1 MLKLLTGIMRPTSGQ
16 IKVNGRLSALIEVS
30 AGFHQDLTGRENIYL
45 NGTILGLKRDEI
57 RKRMDAIV
65 AFSGLEAF
73 IDTPVKRYSSGM
85 FARLGFSVA
94 AHVDP
99 EILLVDEVLSV
110 GDYAFQRKCMERMTQ
125 VIQNGTT
132 VVFISHNLR
141 AVGNL
146 CSRSLL
152 LRHGTVTMIGQTSDV
167 LKKYLEG
174 DERRTLQSDRGIE
187 VTNVTVHNQ
196 FGPAVE
202 FQSGD
207 KVLVTIEGVARTRHD
222 DVSVVVQITDD
233 QAYPLFDTCTDR
245 LGIEPMV
252 LEAGQRVSATFEIDA
267 LLAQGTFH
275 VNAYLFRYTTNLPYD
290 KWANA
295 ATFFVSGAPAARGS
309 VNLQP
314 RLVSCEILQG
324 SDSGAPAAIAS
335 SSV

>member
-1 MLKLLTGIMRPTSGQ
+1 
-16 IKVNGRLSALIEVS
+16 
-30 AGFHQDLTGRENIYL
+30 
-45 NGTILGLKRDEI
+45 
-57 RKRMDAIV
+57 
-65 AFSGLEAF
+65 
-73 IDTPVKRYSSGM
+73 
-85 FARLGFSVA
+85 
-94 AHVDP
+94 
-99 EILLVDEVLSV
+99 
-110 GDYAFQRKCMERMTQ
+110 MTQ
-125 VIQNGTT
+125 VIANGTT

-152 LRHGTVTMIGQTSDV
+152 LRQGTVTMIGPTSEV

-187 VTNVTVHNQ
+187 ITNVTVHNQ
-196 FGPAVE
+196 RGPAVE

-207 KVLVTIEGVARTRHD
+207 KVMVTIEARALSRHD

-245 LGIEPMV
+245 LGVAPMV
-252 LEAGQRVSATFEIDA
+252 LESGQRITVTFEIDA

-275 VNAYLFRYTTNLPYD
+275 VNGYLFRYTTNAPYD

-295 ATFFVSGAPAARGS
+295 ATFFVSGAPAVRGA

-314 RLVSCEILQG
+314 RLVSCEICQAE
-324 SDSGAPAAIAS
+324 SDTTTVIAS
-335 SSV
+335 SSL